1 MKLLLFA
8 LSLFSLSQAAN
19 LVRLTEMP
27 PSVLGTYRLGAAGLL
42 ALIFAFWKTRTP
54 WFIGAEKKAWS
65 PTMLSAFFFWA
76 HLWTYFFAAQ
86 NTEIA
91 HAMILFSIN
100 PLFTALL
107 AYWIFQEKLSLRL
120 GIAYVFAMIGV
131 LLLFQHKSSGFDSS
145 WLGNLS
151 ALASGALYA
160 AYLVSGK
167 RARREVS
174 NVKFTWTLYT
184 TTSFFF
190 FLSAEFFSFLGHD
203 LNWSS
208 YSKTQWLALGG
219 TVLVP
224 TLMGHTI
231 FTYLLA
237 HLNVNWMSTGKLVE
251 PALSAMVAW
260 LLFQEKISLETSLA
274 FILTS
279 FGVLFL
285 IQEHRRLNPK
295 S

>member
-1 MKLLLFA
+1 MKLFLFA

-19 LVRLTEMP
+19 LVRLTDMD
-27 PSVLGTYRLGAAGLL
+27 PSVLGSYRLGAAGLL
-42 ALIFAFWKTRTP
+42 AFLFALWKSP
-54 WFIGAEKKAWS
+54 KAWYVNDEKKAWS
-65 PTMLSAFFFWA
+65 PTLLSALFFWA

-91 HAMILFSIN
+91 QGMILFSIN

-107 AYWIFQEKLSLRL
+107 AYWVFQEKLSPKL
-120 GIAYVFAMIGV
+120 GIAYVFAVIGAA
-131 LLLFQHKSSGFDSS
+131 LLFQQKSSNFEAS
-145 WLGNLS
+145 WLGNVS
-151 ALASGALYA
+151 ALFSGAFYA

-167 RARREVS
+167 KARRSVS
-174 NVKFTWTLYT
+174 NVKFTWTLYAA
-184 TTSFFF
+184 TSFFF
-190 FLSAEFFSFLGHD
+190 VLSSLGQD
-203 LNWSS
+203 LNWTN
-208 YSKTQWLALGG
+208 YSETQWLALAG
-219 TVLVP
+219 TVLIP
-224 TLMGHTI
+224 TLMGHAI

-260 LLFQEKISLETSLA
+260 LLFQESISLETGLA
-274 FILTS
+274 FLLTS

-295 S
+295 N